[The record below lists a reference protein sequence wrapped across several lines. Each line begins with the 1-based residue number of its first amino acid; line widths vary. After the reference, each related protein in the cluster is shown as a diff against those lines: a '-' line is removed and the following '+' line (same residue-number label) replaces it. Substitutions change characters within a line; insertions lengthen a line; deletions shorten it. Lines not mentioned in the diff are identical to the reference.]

1 MPSFTDEELLAYIDE
16 CLPVARSSEIETEL
30 RASDSLRRRLTQ
42 VIADVDQGGRTLGE
56 LWRRARVSCPSR
68 SLWTAY
74 LDGQTGETLRR
85 YLQFHLETVGCRYCA
100 ANLDDLRSSD
110 DAAAKV
116 RRQKIFQTSV
126 GRLSLAEPKA
136 AVGNRGR

>member
-1 MPSFTDEELLAYIDE
+1 MPALTDDELLAYLDE
-16 CLPVARSSEIETEL
+16 CLPVARSAEIETEL
-30 RASDSLRRRLTQ
+30 RASPLLRRRLTQ
-42 VIADVDQGGRTLGE
+42 LVADADQGGRTLGE
-56 LWRRARVSCPSR
+56 LWRRAQISCPSR

-74 LDGQTGETLRR
+74 LDEQVGESLRR
-85 YLQFHLETVGCRYCA
+85 YLQFHLETIGCRFCA

-126 GRLSLAEPKA
+126 GHLSMVKA
-136 AVGNRGR
+136 AVGNRGL